1 MEQTCRA
8 GIERLPK
15 KQGRAMKYTTGAA
28 LIFLAGVLWSVQG
41 LIIRNIHEAG
51 SWAVLLWRSVG
62 VLPVLLIWLGMQGR
76 VWPQIRSVGMP
87 GILGGLGLVMAFS
100 GAIYAFQT
108 TTVANAVLLFSAS
121 PFFAAILGR
130 VLLREHVSALTW
142 FAIGLAALGILVM
155 VGGGIAGGALD
166 GNIAAL
172 LSALGFA
179 IFTVMLRWGKL
190 ANMLPAVVL
199 GGVFSVLAGFGAG
212 MVLQQPLLVPLHE
225 IAIAA
230 AMGAVTLTGG
240 MLLYTTG
247 SRVVPAAQATLIS
260 LVEVLLA
267 PLWVWLVLGETVSQG
282 TLIGGAVLLAAVLL
296 NAYGGRMQRT

>member
-1 MEQTCRA
+1 
-8 GIERLPK
+8 
-15 KQGRAMKYTTGAA
+15 MKYTTGAA

-76 VWPQIRSVGMP
+76 VWPQIRSVGTP

-199 GGVFSVLAGFGAG
+199 GGGFSVLAGVGAG
-212 MVLQQPLLVPLHE
+212 LILQQPLLVPLHE

-240 MLLYTTG
+240 MLLYTMG

-267 PLWVWLVLGETVSQG
+267 PVWVWLVLGETVSQG

-296 NAYGGRMQRT
+296 NAYGGRVQRA

>member
-1 MEQTCRA
+1 
-8 GIERLPK
+8 
-15 KQGRAMKYTTGAA
+15 MKYTTGAA

-51 SWAVLLWRSVG
+51 SWAVLVWRSVG
-62 VLPVLLIWLGMQGR
+62 VLPVLLIWLGLQGR
-76 VWPQIRSVGMP
+76 VWPQIRSVGTP

-155 VGGGIAGGALD
+155 VGGGLAGGALD

-179 IFTVMLRWGKL
+179 IFTVTLRWGKL

-199 GGVFSVLAGFGAG
+199 GGVFSVLAGVGAG
-212 MVLQQPLLVPLHE
+212 LILQQPLLVPINE
-225 IAIAA
+225 IVIAA

-240 MLLYTTG
+240 MLLYTMG

-296 NAYGGRMQRT
+296 NAYGGRVQRA